1 MDYKNTIKETEDKL
15 NVYFQNIDDEVKNSA
30 NIVHGIVSKV
40 IDLAKSRIS
49 LKSPTITSYSLLISC
64 TDFSPC

>member
-40 IDLAKSRIS
+40 IDLAKSLS
-49 LKSPTITSYSLLISC
+49 QNYPPVDNNTAS
-64 TDFSPC
+64 